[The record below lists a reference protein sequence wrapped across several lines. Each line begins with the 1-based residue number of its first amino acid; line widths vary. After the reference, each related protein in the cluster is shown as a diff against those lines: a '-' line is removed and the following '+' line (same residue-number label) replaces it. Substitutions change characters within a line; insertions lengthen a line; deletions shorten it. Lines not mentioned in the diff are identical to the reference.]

1 MSTECHIIEN
11 AFAMINECFDR
22 LYNNEPVKSA
32 HDWGSSTLEMIDD
45 ATRVYER
52 GVKRIDKRLS
62 DSGNESK
69 LENHIKRIEHLMR
82 K

>member
-1 MSTECHIIEN
+1 MDTERYIIEK

-45 ATRVYER
+45 TIRAYKACVA
-52 GVKRIDKRLS
+52 KIDKKLS
-62 DSGNESK
+62 NLNYE
-69 LENHIKRIEHLMR
+69 
-82 K
+82 